1 MKKRLEEYSLKDFWI
16 RFLANYEEDKKSG
29 MLEELCKLEEGIK
42 MAEATLFRVTDEER
56 RMAIELSDEKYR
68 MYVEDER
75 SEARREGLAEGR
87 SEGSHQKA
95 IETAKNLLDMGLSTN
110 NISRATGLDIK
121 EIEQL

>member
-1 MKKRLEEYSLKDFWI
+1 
-16 RFLANYEEDKKSG
+16 
-29 MLEELCKLEEGIK
+29 
-42 MAEATLFRVTDEER
+42 
-56 RMAIELSDEKYR
+56 

-75 SEARREGLAEGR
+75 TAARREGLAEGR

>member
-1 MKKRLEEYSLKDFWI
+1 
-16 RFLANYEEDKKSG
+16 
-29 MLEELCKLEEGIK
+29 

-75 SEARREGLAEGR
+75 TAARR
-87 SEGSHQKA
+87 EGSHQKA
-95 IETAKNLLDMGLSTN
+95 IETARNLLDMGLSPK
-110 NISRATGLDIK
+110 NIARATGLDIK

>member
-1 MKKRLEEYSLKDFWI
+1 
-16 RFLANYEEDKKSG
+16 

-75 SEARREGLAEGR
+75 TAARREGLAEGR
-87 SEGSHQKA
+87 EKGRSIGLAEGLAEGKIAGSHQKA
-95 IETAKNLLDMGLSTN
+95 LETAKTMLTMGYPLGDIYKITGLSQDEVAA
-110 NISRATGLDIK
+110 IS
-121 EIEQL
+121 